1 MSKWGRDT
9 LITIDP
15 VSLEVIRNGLTSIAE
30 EMSMVVMRA
39 ARSPLLRE
47 AGDHSSAL
55 TDAKGF
61 LVAQGQ
67 DVPVHLGVLSFTVRE
82 FLARVPAERMQSGD
96 VWIVNLPAVG
106 GNHLPDVKLIR
117 PIFADG
123 ALYAFAV
130 SLAHWAD
137 VGGAMPGSYFA
148 DARDAW
154 QEGMRIPP
162 TRLVAHD
169 EMDAEKLGLILANV
183 RGEDERRG
191 DILAQIAATTVAARR
206 LDELAL
212 KHGVA
217 WLCAAFDA
225 IHDRAERQMRE
236 AIRTIPNGIYSG
248 EDFMD
253 DDGHGGASVPIRV
266 TVTID
271 DETAT
276 FDFRESAD
284 AVPGPI
290 NTTPFIAGAAVF
302 YVMKALYGPDI
313 QPSGGCYRPL
323 RVITRPGS
331 ILDPGADRP
340 VVGGNHETC
349 QRVADAIFH
358 AMAPFAIEKMSAGG
372 PTTAGLLIFSARK
385 PEGGWSTFYEVH
397 SGGEGARIDRDGMA
411 ATRVHLAN
419 VMNTPAEV
427 IEAEYPITVEF
438 QRIRRNSGGNG
449 RHRGGEGIERGYRM
463 RASEVA
469 LTTMFERAVVPPYGL
484 AGGSPG
490 KTFGAIL
497 KRADGSEERLRG
509 KQNIQIA
516 SGDLVVVESCG
527 GGGYGAPPTES
538 GAITGVDQ
546 KDGA

>member
-1 MSKWGRDT
+1 MN
-9 LITIDP
+9 IDP
-15 VSLEVIRNGLTSIAE
+15 VSLEVIRNALTAIAE

-55 TDAKGF
+55 TDASGM

-67 DVPVHLGVLSFTVRE
+67 DVPVHLGVMSFTVRE
-82 FLARVPAERMQSGD
+82 FLKRVPAETLKPGD
-96 VWIVNLPAVG
+96 VWIVNLPEVG

-117 PIFADG
+117 PVFREG
-123 ALYAFAV
+123 ELYAFSV

-154 QEGMRIPP
+154 QEGLRIPP
-162 TRLVAHD
+162 TRLVAGD
-169 EMDAEKLGLILANV
+169 EIDPEKMGLILANV
-183 RGEDERRG
+183 RGPEERRG

-206 LDELAL
+206 LDDLAR
-212 KHGVA
+212 KHGLP
-217 WLCAAFDA
+217 WMQAAFEA

-236 AIRTIPNGIYSG
+236 AIRAIPNGVYTG
-248 EDFMD
+248 EDWMD
-253 DDGHGGASVPIRV
+253 DDGHGGAPVPIRV

-271 DETAT
+271 DDSAT
-276 FDFRESAD
+276 FDFSASAD

-290 NTTPFIAGAAVF
+290 NTTPFIAGAASF

-313 QPSGGCYRPL
+313 QPSGGCYRPIT
-323 RVITRPGS
+323 VVTRPGS
-331 ILDPGADRP
+331 IADSGNDRP

-349 QRVADAIFH
+349 QRFADAIFH
-358 AMAPFAIEKMSAGG
+358 ALEAVAVEKLSAGG
-372 PTTAGLLIFSARK
+372 PTTAGLLIFGTRSSDGSWA
-385 PEGGWSTFYEVH
+385 TFYEVH
-397 SGGEGARIDRDGMA
+397 PGGEGARVDRDGMA

-438 QRIRRNSGGNG
+438 QRLRPDSGGKG
-449 RHRGGEGIERGYRM
+449 RHQGGDGVTRGYRM
-463 RASEVA
+463 RADEVS

-484 AGGSPG
+484 EGGKPG
-490 KTFGAIL
+490 ALFKATLTKASGA
-497 KRADGSEERLRG
+497 RQTLRG
-509 KQNIQIA
+509 KQNIQIGK
-516 SGDLVVVESCG
+516 GDLVVVESCG
-527 GGGYGAPPTES
+527 GGGYGRP
-538 GAITGVDQ
+538 
-546 KDGA
+546 

>member
-1 MSKWGRDT
+1 MN
-9 LITIDP
+9 LDP
-15 VSLEVIRNGLTSIAE
+15 VSLEVIRNALTAIAE

-55 TDAKGF
+55 TDATGH

-67 DVPVHLGVLSFTVRE
+67 DVPVHLGVMSFTVRE
-82 FLARVPAERMQSGD
+82 FLKRIPAESLQPGD
-96 VWIVNLPAVG
+96 VWIVNLPEVG

-123 ALYAFAV
+123 MLYAFSV

-148 DARDAW
+148 GARDAW
-154 QEGMRIPP
+154 QEGLRIPP
-162 TRLVAHD
+162 TRLVVANQ
-169 EMDAEKLGLILANV
+169 MDVEKLGLILANV
-183 RGEDERRG
+183 RGPEERRG

-206 LDELAL
+206 LNDLTV

-217 WLCAAFDA
+217 WMRLAFDA

-236 AIRTIPNGIYSG
+236 AIRAIPNGVYTG
-248 EDFMD
+248 EDWMD
-253 DDGHGGASVPIRV
+253 DDGHGGAPVPIRV
-266 TVTID
+266 TITIEN
-271 DETAT
+271 ETAT
-276 FDFRESAD
+276 FDFSNSAD

-290 NTTPFIAGAAVF
+290 NTTPFIAGAAAF
-302 YVMKALYGPDI
+302 YAMKALYGPDI

-323 RVITRPGS
+323 TVVTRPGS
-331 ILDPGADRP
+331 IADAGNTRP

-349 QRVADAIFH
+349 QRFADAIFH
-358 AMAPFAIEKMSAGG
+358 ALVPIAAEKLSAGG
-372 PTTAGLLIFSARK
+372 PTTAGLLIFGTRT
-385 PEGGWSTFYEVH
+385 PNGDWSTFYEVH
-397 SGGEGARIDRDGMA
+397 SGGEGARIDRDGVA

-438 QRIRRNSGGNG
+438 QRLREGSGGAG
-449 RHRGGEGIERGYRM
+449 KHTGGEGVARGYRM
-463 RASEVA
+463 RADDVS

-484 AGGSPG
+484 EGGAPG
-490 KTFGAIL
+490 ALFRATL
-497 KRADGSEERLRG
+497 KRATGTEEALRG
-509 KQNIQIA
+509 KQNIQI
-516 SGDLVVVESCG
+516 GKMDLVVVESCG
-527 GGGYGAPPTES
+527 GGGYGRAPT
-538 GAITGVDQ
+538 GA
-546 KDGA
+546 